1 MNIEADIENY
11 NLKYLYYSTINNAL
25 INNQFF
31 VKVNDGWGGGHVK
44 KLNSFFSAGPGTG
57 GGGGASRSAQ
67 EMHCT

>member
-1 MNIEADIENY
+1 MGKGE
-11 NLKYLYYSTINNAL
+11 
-25 INNQFF
+25 
-31 VKVNDGWGGGHVK
+31 GGHVK

>member
-1 MNIEADIENY
+1 M
-11 NLKYLYYSTINNAL
+11 YYSTINNAL

>member
-1 MNIEADIENY
+1 MFKGW

-31 VKVNDGWGGGHVK
+31 VKVNDGWGGHVK